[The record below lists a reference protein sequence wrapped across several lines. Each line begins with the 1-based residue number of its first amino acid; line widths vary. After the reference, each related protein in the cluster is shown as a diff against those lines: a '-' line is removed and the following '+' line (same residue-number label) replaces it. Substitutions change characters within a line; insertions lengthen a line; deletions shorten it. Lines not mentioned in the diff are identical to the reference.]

1 MFKNTFF
8 LIFQTTFSNN
18 SNFPVIFLKQFI
30 RLIPIIKHSFY
41 AYMHFLQYLFMT
53 VYLCIHNC
61 QCFIVWCY
69 EKWKEIPKKIRKALW
84 LFLIQQRC
92 EVWSG
97 KNVNFWVAHIHLF
110 VPMTWQITTFHRRSG
125 FKNWRPLHR
134 RKHHNVFTAN
144 FNLLTS
150 SNAFFEIMVW
160 QKPWKKSKN
169 SLFT

>member
-1 MFKNTFF
+1 MRICTSFNTYSWLFICAYITVNVSLFDATKNEKK
-8 LIFQTTFSNN
+8 FQ
-18 SNFPVIFLKQFI
+18 
-30 RLIPIIKHSFY
+30 
-41 AYMHFLQYLFMT
+41 
-53 VYLCIHNC
+53 
-61 QCFIVWCY
+61 
-69 EKWKEIPKKIRKALW
+69 KKIRKALW